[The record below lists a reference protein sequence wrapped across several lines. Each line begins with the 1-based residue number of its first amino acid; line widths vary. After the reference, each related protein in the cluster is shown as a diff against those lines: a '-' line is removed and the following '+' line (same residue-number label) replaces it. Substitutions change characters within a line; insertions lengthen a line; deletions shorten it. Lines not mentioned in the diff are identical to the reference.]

1 MGGIVGETKYKNQE
15 KTMKKFKFKK
25 EYYDMLKE
33 LTDKQAGEF
42 VKGVC
47 AYAFEG
53 KPFITKDEYLK
64 GLFLYAKR
72 MLDISEMNRIN
83 GKKGADKL
91 AEIKRKERAVG
102 VIIGSVMVASA
113 AAKESADKSE

>member
-1 MGGIVGETKYKNQE
+1 
-15 KTMKKFKFKK
+15 MKQIKIKR
-25 EYYDMLKE
+25 EHYDILKE

-64 GLFLYAKR
+64 GLFMHAKR

-91 AEIKRKERAVG
+91 AEIRRKERAVG
-102 VIIGSVMVASA
+102 VIIGSVMVAN
-113 AAKESADKSE
+113 AAKKDKVSGE

>member
-1 MGGIVGETKYKNQE
+1 
-15 KTMKKFKFKK
+15 MKKINIKR
-25 EYYDMLKE
+25 EHYDIIKE

-53 KPFITKDEYLK
+53 KPLITKDEYLK
-64 GLFLYAKR
+64 GLFMYAKR

-91 AEIKRKERAVG
+91 AEMKRKERALG
-102 VIIGSVMVASA
+102 VIIGSIVVS
-113 AAKESADKSE
+113 KKDGKGE

>member
-1 MGGIVGETKYKNQE
+1 MKNINIKRE
-15 KTMKKFKFKK
+15 H
-25 EYYDMLKE
+25 YDILKE

-47 AYAFEG
+47 AYAYEG
-53 KPFITKDEYLK
+53 KPFITKDKYLK

-72 MLDISEMNRIN
+72 ALDVSEMNSIN

-91 AEIKRKERAVG
+91 AEMRRKERAVG
-102 VIIGSVMVASA
+102 VIIGSLMVAKSA
-113 AAKESADKSE
+113 NKDKTDGE

>member
-1 MGGIVGETKYKNQE
+1 MKNININ
-15 KTMKKFKFKK
+15 KKH
-25 EYYDMLKE
+25 YDEILKE

-64 GLFLYAKR
+64 GLFMYAKR
-72 MLDISEMNRIN
+72 MLDISEMNSVN

-91 AEIKRKERAVG
+91 AEIKRRNKALG
-102 VIIGSVMVASA
+102 VIIGSVMVAN
-113 AAKESADKSE
+113 AAKKEETDGE

>member
-1 MGGIVGETKYKNQE
+1 
-15 KTMKKFKFKK
+15 MKQINIKR
-25 EYYDMLKE
+25 EHYDNILKE
-33 LTDKQAGEF
+33 LTDKQTGEF

-64 GLFLYAKR
+64 GLFMYAKR

-83 GKKGADKL
+83 GKKGAEKL
-91 AEIKRKERAVG
+91 AEIRAKERTVG
-102 VIIGSVMVASA
+102 VIIGSVLVASA
-113 AAKESADKSE
+113 AAKESADKGE

>member
-1 MGGIVGETKYKNQE
+1 
-15 KTMKKFKFKK
+15 MKQINIKR
-25 EYYDMLKE
+25 EHYDNILKE

-47 AYAFEG
+47 AYVFEG

-64 GLFLYAKR
+64 GLFMYVKR
-72 MLDISEMNRIN
+72 MLDISEMNRVN

-91 AEIKRKERAVG
+91 AEIRRKERTVG
-102 VIIGSVMVASA
+102 VIIGSVLAA
-113 AAKESADKSE
+113 NAAKESTDTGE

>member
-1 MGGIVGETKYKNQE
+1 MKNININ
-15 KTMKKFKFKK
+15 KKH
-25 EYYDMLKE
+25 YDEILKE

-47 AYAFEG
+47 AYVYEG

-72 MLDISEMNRIN
+72 MLDVSEMNSIN

-91 AEIKRKERAVG
+91 AEIKRRNKAIG
-102 VIIGSVMVASA
+102 VIVGSVLVANTVRNDG
-113 AAKESADKSE
+113 KDSE

>member
-1 MGGIVGETKYKNQE
+1 MKNIKIKRE
-15 KTMKKFKFKK
+15 H
-25 EYYDMLKE
+25 YDIIKE

-47 AYAFEG
+47 AYTFEG

-64 GLFLYAKR
+64 GLFMYAKR

-113 AAKESADKSE
+113 MNEEAKKGE

>member
-1 MGGIVGETKYKNQE
+1 
-15 KTMKKFKFKK
+15 MKKFKFKR
-25 EYYDMLKE
+25 EYYDLIKE

-47 AYAFEG
+47 AYVYEG

-64 GLFLYAKR
+64 GLFVYVKR
-72 MLDISEMNRIN
+72 ELDVSEMNRVN

-91 AEIKRKERAVG
+91 AEIKRRDKAIG
-102 VIIGSVMVASA
+102 VIVGSVLVANTA
-113 AAKESADKSE
+113 KKESEKRE

>member
-1 MGGIVGETKYKNQE
+1 
-15 KTMKKFKFKK
+15 MKQINIKR
-25 EYYDMLKE
+25 EHYDTLKE

-64 GLFLYAKR
+64 GLFMYAKR

-91 AEIKRKERAVG
+91 AEIRRKERAVG

-113 AAKESADKSE
+113 MKEDANKGE

>member
-1 MGGIVGETKYKNQE
+1 
-15 KTMKKFKFKK
+15 MKQIKIKR
-25 EYYDMLKE
+25 EHYDILKE

-64 GLFLYAKR
+64 GLFMYAKR

-102 VIIGSVMVASA
+102 VIIGSVMVANA
-113 AAKESADKSE
+113 MKEEDRKSVV

>member
-1 MGGIVGETKYKNQE
+1 MKNINI
-15 KTMKKFKFKK
+15 KK
-25 EYYDMLKE
+25 EHYDIIKE

-42 VKGVC
+42 IKGVC
-47 AYAFEG
+47 AYVYDG
-53 KPFITKDEYLK
+53 KPFITKDKYLK

-72 MLDISEMNRIN
+72 ALDVSEMNSVN

-91 AEIKRKERAVG
+91 AEIKRRNKALG

-113 AAKESADKSE
+113 AKKEETDGE

>member
-1 MGGIVGETKYKNQE
+1 
-15 KTMKKFKFKK
+15 MKQIKIKR
-25 EYYDMLKE
+25 EHYDILKE

-102 VIIGSVMVASA
+102 VIIGSVMVANA
-113 AAKESADKSE
+113 MKEDADTGE

>member
-1 MGGIVGETKYKNQE
+1 
-15 KTMKKFKFKK
+15 MKQIKIKR
-25 EYYDMLKE
+25 EHYDILKE

-64 GLFLYAKR
+64 GLFMYAKR

-91 AEIKRKERAVG
+91 AEIRRKERAVG

-113 AAKESADKSE
+113 MNEDAKKSE

>member
-1 MGGIVGETKYKNQE
+1 
-15 KTMKKFKFKK
+15 MKQINIKR
-25 EYYDMLKE
+25 EHYDILKE

-64 GLFLYAKR
+64 GLFMYAKR

-91 AEIKRKERAVG
+91 AEIRRRERAVG
-102 VIIGSVMVASA
+102 VIIGSVVVASA
-113 AAKESADKSE
+113 MKEDAKKGE

>member
-1 MGGIVGETKYKNQE
+1 MKNININ
-15 KTMKKFKFKK
+15 KKH
-25 EYYDMLKE
+25 YDEILKE

-53 KPFITKDEYLK
+53 KPFITKDEDLK
-64 GLFLYAKR
+64 GLFMYAKR
-72 MLDISEMNRIN
+72 MLDISEMNRVN

-91 AEIKRKERAVG
+91 AEIKRRNKALG
-102 VIIGSVMVASA
+102 VIIGSVVVASA
-113 AAKESADKSE
+113 AKKEETDGE

>member
-1 MGGIVGETKYKNQE
+1 MKNIKIKRE
-15 KTMKKFKFKK
+15 H
-25 EYYDMLKE
+25 YDMLKE

-91 AEIKRKERAVG
+91 AEIRRKERAVG
-102 VIIGSVMVASA
+102 VIIGSVMVANA
-113 AAKESADKSE
+113 MKEDADTGE

>member
-1 MGGIVGETKYKNQE
+1 
-15 KTMKKFKFKK
+15 MKQINIKR
-25 EYYDMLKE
+25 EHYDILKE

-64 GLFLYAKR
+64 VLFMYAKR

-91 AEIKRKERAVG
+91 AEIRRKERAVG

-113 AAKESADKSE
+113 MKEDANKSE

>member
-1 MGGIVGETKYKNQE
+1 MKN
-15 KTMKKFKFKK
+15 KFTFKK
-25 EYYDMLKE
+25 EFYDLIKD

-47 AYAFEG
+47 AYAYEG

-72 MLDISEMNRIN
+72 ELDVSKQNSIN

-91 AEIKRKERAVG
+91 AEMKRRSG
-102 VIIGSVMVASA
+102 VFGIVLESVVTSDKAKKDGA
-113 AAKESADKSE
+113 AGE

>member
-1 MGGIVGETKYKNQE
+1 
-15 KTMKKFKFKK
+15 MKQINIKR
-25 EYYDMLKE
+25 EHYDIIKE

-64 GLFLYAKR
+64 GLFMYAKR

-91 AEIKRKERAVG
+91 AEIRRKERAVG

-113 AAKESADKSE
+113 MSEDVKKGE

>member
-1 MGGIVGETKYKNQE
+1 MKNINIKRE
-15 KTMKKFKFKK
+15 H
-25 EYYDMLKE
+25 YDIIKE
-33 LTDKQAGEF
+33 LSDKQAGEF

-64 GLFLYAKR
+64 GLFMYAKR
-72 MLDISEMNRIN
+72 MLDISEINRIN

-91 AEIKRKERAVG
+91 AEIRRKERTVG

-113 AAKESADKSE
+113 MNEDAKKGE

>member
-1 MGGIVGETKYKNQE
+1 MKNINIKRE
-15 KTMKKFKFKK
+15 H
-25 EYYDMLKE
+25 YDIIKE

-64 GLFLYAKR
+64 GLFMYAKR
-72 MLDISEMNRIN
+72 MLDISEMNSVN

-91 AEIKRKERAVG
+91 AEIKRRDKAIG
-102 VIIGSVMVASA
+102 VIVGSVLVASA
-113 AAKESADKSE
+113 AKKDRADGE

>member
-1 MGGIVGETKYKNQE
+1 
-15 KTMKKFKFKK
+15 MKQINIKR
-25 EYYDMLKE
+25 EHYDILKE

-64 GLFLYAKR
+64 GLFMYAKR

-91 AEIKRKERAVG
+91 AEMRAKERAVG

-113 AAKESADKSE
+113 MKEDAKKGE